1 MSLYDLLEIK
11 PTASEIEIK
20 KAYHRLAL
28 LYHPDKNSS
37 LDATEKFQNITSA
50 YQILIDEKSRKEYC
64 KLSNNEQ
71 NKFVDLL
78 KKIFNNNLAL
88 EELKSLGIK
97 FEKSDCDYLE
107 NNFYDLFNALNL
119 KEILNFFKSGKFPK
133 KKLDVSNIISETD
146 NEVFD
151 LYETYYDLP
160 IHYQKISKNNIKINL
175 DISLNEIIDVSKR
188 KIKIKRKL
196 EDEHIT
202 NTFIFDIEKP
212 YIVFPSCGDMDN
224 GDWGNLIIKLN
235 LPSNFSW
242 FDKLILIQQQ
252 MTLYEMVYGI
262 NINLSTGNSNLEISN
277 WIPCRDGFLIEVNQI
292 KIKNFI
298 ISIKLEL
305 NYETSAEKELILK
318 NYFS

>member
-11 PTASEIEIK
+11 PTATEAEIK

-28 LYHPDKNSS
+28 LYHPDKNSHI
-37 LDATEKFQNITSA
+37 DATEKFQNITSA

-78 KKIFNNNLAL
+78 RKIFKNNLAL

-97 FEKSDCDYLE
+97 FEKSDWEYLE
-107 NNFYDLFNALNL
+107 KNFYDLFNALNL

-133 KKLDVSNIISETD
+133 KKIDSSNIISETD

-151 LYETYYDLP
+151 LYESYYDLP
-160 IHYQKISKNNIKINL
+160 IHYQKISKNDIKINL
-175 DISLNEIIDVSKR
+175 DISLNELIDASRR
-188 KIKIKRKL
+188 KIKIKRNL
-196 EDEHIT
+196 EDEEIT
-202 NTFIFDIEKP
+202 NTFLFDIEKP

-224 GDWGNLIIKLN
+224 GEWGNLIIKLN
-235 LPSNFSW
+235 LPNNFIW
-242 FDKLILIQQQ
+242 VENLILIQQP

-262 NINLSTGNSNLEISN
+262 NIKLSIGTSNLDISN
-277 WIPCRDGFLIEVNQI
+277 WIPSRDGFLIEVNQC
-292 KIKNFI
+292 KIKNFMI
-298 ISIKLEL
+298 TIKLEL
-305 NYETSAEKELILK
+305 NYESTNEKEAILK
-318 NYFS
+318 NIFS